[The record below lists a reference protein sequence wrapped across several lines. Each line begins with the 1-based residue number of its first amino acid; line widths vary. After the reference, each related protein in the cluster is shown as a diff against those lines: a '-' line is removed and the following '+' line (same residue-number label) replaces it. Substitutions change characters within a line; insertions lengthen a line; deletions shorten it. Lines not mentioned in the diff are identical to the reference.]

1 MSEHMP
7 EKKYV
12 RIVSQGDHWNKVIF
26 LCFSGWWFGSWLLFF
41 HILRIII
48 PTDFHI
54 CQRGRSTTN
63 QLCFYMSLKW
73 RFTMGC
79 FIPWSGVYLR
89 VFFSRGIYFKA
100 LGVALWQWVTF
111 GPSDLMDLFFYPA
124 FDCTTGKLQYQV
136 YQVMIFHR
144 WNIWKQRFDMSHV
157 EIPQAA
163 LVALV
168 VVFAGE
174 AGLAMEQTWSGFLWA
189 PLVYPGWGFVGCAAD
204 GARDFRGR
212 KKQNHGISLTVI
224 LKWNMEKCEVNA
236 SAFTRSKH
244 LNLWF
249 RSYENNLQ

>member
-7 EKKYV
+7 EK
-12 RIVSQGDHWNKVIF
+12 ICQNSVSGWSLEQSNF

-41 HILRIII
+41 HILGIII

-89 VFFSRGIYFKA
+89 VFFLEGFISRHWRGA
-100 LGVALWQWVTF
+100 VAMGDFRTQWFNGSVF
-111 GPSDLMDLFFYPA
+111 LSS

-157 EIPQAA
+157 EIPRR
-163 LVALV
+163 L
-168 VVFAGE
+168 GGPGG
-174 AGLAMEQTWSGFLWA
+174 GLCRWSRVGHGATWSGFLWA
-189 PLVYPGWGFVGCAAD
+189 HWFTLAGDLWDALPMVPEIFGGGKAEPW
-204 GARDFRGR
+204 DFFNSDFEA
-212 KKQNHGISLTVI
+212 KHGEMWS
-224 LKWNMEKCEVNA
+224 
-236 SAFTRSKH
+236 
-244 LNLWF
+244 
-249 RSYENNLQ
+249 